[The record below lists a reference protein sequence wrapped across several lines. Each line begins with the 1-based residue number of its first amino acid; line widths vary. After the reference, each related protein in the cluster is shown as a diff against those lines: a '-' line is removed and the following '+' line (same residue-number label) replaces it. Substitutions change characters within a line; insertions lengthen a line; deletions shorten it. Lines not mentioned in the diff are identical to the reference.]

1 MGFLSGGLFFSTGP
15 CVFGETWKPRPEW
28 TGILLSSGGR
38 HSAFTLNGDVAVAM
52 RGVFAEMRSTLCE
65 SSSSYPL
72 SVTVQS
78 PKSLQEVDMK

>member
-38 HSAFTLNGDVAVAM
+38 HSAFTLNGVVAKVM
-52 RGVFAEMRSTLCE
+52 RGVFAEMRSTRCE
-65 SSSSYPL
+65 ISHRYTH
-72 SVTVQS
+72 SVMVQS
-78 PKSLQEVDMK
+78 PESLQGVDMK